1 MAGLKPSEQ
10 RLLVDINVPY
20 AWLISY
26 KLVPGMLSE
35 DQLALV
41 TLNLTAD
48 AFLS

>member
-26 KLVPGMLSE
+26 RLGPEMPSE
-35 DQLALV
+35 DRLALA
-41 TLNLTAD
+41 TLNLTAG
-48 AFLS
+48 AFVS